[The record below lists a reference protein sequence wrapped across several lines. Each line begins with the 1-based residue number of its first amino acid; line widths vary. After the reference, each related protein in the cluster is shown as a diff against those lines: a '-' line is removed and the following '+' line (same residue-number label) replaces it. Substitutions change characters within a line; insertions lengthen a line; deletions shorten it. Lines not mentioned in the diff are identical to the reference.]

1 MTIQKSTTLTIGRNT
16 SAISLAVG
24 AVILF
29 SLFPALIGLAKVNSP
44 YLFASAWRVGVLVG
58 YGAFL
63 LVGYRDLTFSRAV
76 WRVVW
81 SRTASWAML
90 FWVFAFFDIPLYA
103 LSAGTIDV
111 AATAVLY
118 EVWPVML
125 ILLMGWLFRGEGRY
139 LKIGPFTL
147 FAFLL
152 AVVGVALVITS
163 QVGGLGRLRDL
174 GGSSAGNVALGV
186 SLAFGAAAMT
196 ALSGVGFRWGADTAR
211 ELPTSRRH
219 DRASL
224 EVFSVVA
231 GSLVGC
237 ALSIPV
243 MGGIGLGRSEPVE
256 YGPLAYA
263 LIGGPLIT
271 ALPSILWRKAMLIT
285 NNLGVGVLMYLT
297 PLAGLCWLLALSL
310 VGSTDITLLAFGAV
324 VIVAANIGVY
334 LEGRQFS
341 RFSPLDLSSKAVI
354 AAGESGTV
362 EFKSAMRMNLSHARV
377 DKRFELVIL
386 KTLVAFMNS
395 EGGALVIGVG
405 DDRSPVGIQ
414 VDGFD
419 SEDKMNLHLRHL
431 VSSRIG
437 PTTMAHVHTSF
448 EDYKGVRI
456 MVVRCDPAGDPIY
469 LRGRKGVDEFYI
481 RAGPTSTR
489 LSLRDSV
496 EYIRER
502 FR

>member
-16 SAISLAVG
+16 SAIALAVG

-81 SRTASWAML
+81 RRTASWAML

-103 LSAGTIDV
+103 LSAGVIDV

-152 AVVGVALVITS
+152 AVVGVALVISS

-174 GGSSAGNVALGV
+174 GGSSSGNVALGV

-243 MGGIGLGRSEPVE
+243 MGG
-256 YGPLAYA
+256 
-263 LIGGPLIT
+263 
-271 ALPSILWRKAMLIT
+271 
-285 NNLGVGVLMYLT
+285 
-297 PLAGLCWLLALSL
+297 
-310 VGSTDITLLAFGAV
+310 
-324 VIVAANIGVY
+324 
-334 LEGRQFS
+334 
-341 RFSPLDLSSKAVI
+341 
-354 AAGESGTV
+354 
-362 EFKSAMRMNLSHARV
+362 
-377 DKRFELVIL
+377 
-386 KTLVAFMNS
+386 
-395 EGGALVIGVG
+395 
-405 DDRSPVGIQ
+405 
-414 VDGFD
+414 
-419 SEDKMNLHLRHL
+419 
-431 VSSRIG
+431 
-437 PTTMAHVHTSF
+437 
-448 EDYKGVRI
+448 
-456 MVVRCDPAGDPIY
+456 
-469 LRGRKGVDEFYI
+469 
-481 RAGPTSTR
+481 
-489 LSLRDSV
+489 
-496 EYIRER
+496 
-502 FR
+502 